1 MSTIRKQVGKWNAI
15 VRVQGHP
22 YISKTFV
29 SKTDA
34 TRWAN
39 LTEVKL
45 RREDSGIA
53 KIKFPKFEDVARR
66 YIEEISITKKCY
78 NDERSKILQF
88 IKEAWAVYPINR
100 IMPHTINKWKENA
113 LKTLAGGSVNRKLDV
128 ISSMYTTFKR
138 EWGYPVDNP
147 VLQIRRPKKAEPRD
161 RRLSNAE
168 IDKLLKGNRTSPI
181 MKSIIEISLETG
193 MRLSEILR
201 ADHQFIEGNTLKI
214 PIAKTKPRVIPL
226 TNKAL
231 KLLKDAE
238 LPFKISKWQVSKQ
251 FRKLCTGYGIKG
263 AVFHDCRR
271 NALTNFMKDK
281 GLNVPE
287 TMKIAGHTD
296 PRMLLRI
303 YNNLEAHHVAEKLN
317 QKNPH
322 KTNLDT

>member
-1 MSTIRKQVGKWNAI
+1 MSTIRKHRGKWQSI
-15 VRVQGHP
+15 IRVQGHP
-22 YISKTFV
+22 LISKVFV

-34 TRWAN
+34 SRWAN

-45 RREDSGIA
+45 RREDTGIA
-53 KIKFPKFEDVARR
+53 KIKYPKFEDVARR
-66 YIEEISITKKCY
+66 YIEEISINKKCY
-78 NDERSKILQF
+78 KDERSKILQF
-88 IKEAWAVYPINR
+88 INEAWAVYPINR

-113 LKTLAGGSVNRKLDV
+113 LKTLTGGSVNRKLDV

-161 RRLSNAE
+161 RRLSSAE
-168 IDKLLKGNRTSPI
+168 IDKLLRGNRTSPI
-181 MKSIIEISLETG
+181 MKSIIEIALETG

-201 ADHQFIEGNTLKI
+201 ADHSYIEGHTLKI

-226 TNKAL
+226 TKRAL
-231 KLLKDAE
+231 NLLREAE

-251 FRKLCTGYGIKG
+251 FRKLCIGYGIKG
-263 AVFHDCRR
+263 AVFHTCRH
-271 NALTNFMKDK
+271 NALTDFMMKHK
-281 GLNVPE
+281 LNVPE

-303 YNNLEAHHVAEKLN
+303 YNNLEAHHVAKKLN
-317 QKNPH
+317 G
-322 KTNLDT
+322 

>member
-1 MSTIRKQVGKWNAI
+1 MSTIRKQSNKWNAI

-34 TRWAN
+34 SRWAN

-45 RREDSGIA
+45 RREDAGIS
-53 KIKFPKFEDVARR
+53 KMKFPKFEDVARR
-66 YIEEISITKKCY
+66 YIEEVSILKKCY
-78 NDERSKILQF
+78 RDERSKILQF
-88 IKEAWAVYPINR
+88 VKESWAVYPINR
-100 IMPHTINKWKENA
+100 ILPHTINKWKENA
-113 LKTLAGGSVNRKLDV
+113 LKTLSGGSVNRKLDV
-128 ISSMYTTFKR
+128 ISTMFTTFKR

-147 VLQIRRPKKAEPRD
+147 VLSIRRPKKAEPRD
-161 RRLSNAE
+161 RRLSDAE
-168 IDKLLKGNRTSPI
+168 IKKLLTGNRTSPI
-181 MKSIIEISLETG
+181 MRSIIEISLETG

-251 FRKLCTGYGIKG
+251 FRKLCIGYGIKG
-263 AVFHDCRR
+263 AVFHTCRH
-271 NALTNFMKDK
+271 NALTDFMRKHN
-281 GLNVPE
+281 LNVPE

-303 YNNLEAHHVAEKLN
+303 YNNLEAQHVADKLN
-317 QKNPH
+317 K
-322 KTNLDT
+322 

>member
-1 MSTIRKQVGKWNAI
+1 MSTIRKRQGKWQSI
-15 VRVQGHP
+15 VRIQGHP
-22 YISKTFV
+22 LLSKTFV

-45 RREDSGIA
+45 RREEAGIA
-53 KIKFPKFEDVARR
+53 KFKFPKFEDVARR
-66 YIEEISITKKCY
+66 YIEEISIHKKCY
-78 NDERSKILQF
+78 ADERSKILMF
-88 IKEAWAVYPINR
+88 IKEDWSKYPINR
-100 IMPHTINKWKENA
+100 ILPHTINKWQQEQ
-113 LKTLAGGSVNRKLDV
+113 LKTQSGGSVNRKLDV
-128 ISSMYTTFKR
+128 ISSMYTTFRR
-138 EWGYPVDNP
+138 EWAYPVENP
-147 VLQIRRPKKAEPRD
+147 VLQIRRPKKSQPRD

-168 IDKLLKGNRTSPI
+168 IKKLLFGNRTSPM

-201 ADHQFIEGNTLKI
+201 AEHDKIEGSTLVI

-226 TNKAL
+226 TTRAA
-231 KLLKDAE
+231 KLLKEAE

-251 FRKLCTGYGIKG
+251 FRKLCIGYGIKG

-303 YNNLEAHHVAEKLN
+303 YNNLEAHHVAKKLN
-317 QKNPH
+317 G
-322 KTNLDT
+322 

>member
-1 MSTIRKQVGKWNAI
+1 MSTIRKQSNKWNAI

-34 TRWAN
+34 SRWAN

-45 RREDSGIA
+45 RREDAGIS
-53 KIKFPKFEDVARR
+53 KMKFPKFEDVARR
-66 YIEEISITKKCY
+66 YIEEISILKKCY
-78 NDERSKILQF
+78 KDERSKILQF
-88 IKEAWAVYPINR
+88 VKESWAVYPINR
-100 IMPHTINKWKENA
+100 ILPHTINKWKENA
-113 LKTLAGGSVNRKLDV
+113 LKTLSGGSVNRKLDV
-128 ISSMYTTFKR
+128 ISSMFTTFKR

-147 VLQIRRPKKAEPRD
+147 VLSIRRPKKAPPRD
-161 RRLSNAE
+161 RRLSDAE
-168 IDKLLKGNRTSPI
+168 IKKLLTGNRTSPM
-181 MKSIIEISLETG
+181 MKSIIEIALETG
-193 MRLSEILR
+193 MRLSEIIR
-201 ADHQFIEGNTLKI
+201 ASHDRIEGNTLVI

-251 FRKLCTGYGIKG
+251 FRKLCLGYGIKG

-303 YNNLEAHHVAEKLN
+303 YNNLEAQHVADKLN
-317 QKNPH
+317 K
-322 KTNLDT
+322 

>member
-1 MSTIRKQVGKWNAI
+1 MSTIRKHRGKWQSI
-15 VRVQGHP
+15 IRVQGHP
-22 YISKTFV
+22 LISKVFV

-34 TRWAN
+34 SRWAN

-45 RREDSGIA
+45 RREDTGIA
-53 KIKFPKFEDVARR
+53 KIKYPKFEDVARR
-66 YIEEISITKKCY
+66 YIEEISINKKCY
-78 NDERSKILQF
+78 KDERSKILQF

-100 IMPHTINKWKENA
+100 IMPHTINKWKETA
-113 LKTLAGGSVNRKLDV
+113 LKTLSGGSVNRKLDV

-161 RRLSNAE
+161 RRLSSAE
-168 IDKLLKGNRTSPI
+168 IDKLLRGNRTSPI
-181 MKSIIEISLETG
+181 MKSIIEIALETG

-201 ADHQFIEGNTLKI
+201 ADHSYIEGHTLKI

-226 TNKAL
+226 TKRAL
-231 KLLKDAE
+231 NLLREAE

-251 FRKLCTGYGIKG
+251 FRKLCIGYGIKG
-263 AVFHDCRR
+263 AVFHTCRH
-271 NALTNFMKDK
+271 NALTDFMMKHK
-281 GLNVPE
+281 LNVPE

-303 YNNLEAHHVAEKLN
+303 YNNLEAHHVAKKLN
-317 QKNPH
+317 G
-322 KTNLDT
+322 

>member
-1 MSTIRKQVGKWNAI
+1 MSTIRKQSKKWNAI

-22 YISKTFV
+22 YISRTFV

-34 TRWAN
+34 SRWAN

-45 RREDSGIA
+45 RREDAGIS
-53 KIKFPKFEDVARR
+53 KMKFPKFEDVARR
-66 YIEEISITKKCY
+66 YIEEVSILKKCY
-78 NDERSKILQF
+78 RDERSKILQF
-88 IKEAWAVYPINR
+88 VKESWAVYPINR
-100 IMPHTINKWKENA
+100 ILPHTINKWKENA
-113 LKTLAGGSVNRKLDV
+113 LKTLSGGSVNRKLDV
-128 ISSMYTTFKR
+128 ISSMFTTFKR

-147 VLQIRRPKKAEPRD
+147 VLSIRRPKKAEPRD
-161 RRLSNAE
+161 RRLSDAE
-168 IDKLLKGNRTSPI
+168 IKKLLTGNRTSPI
-181 MKSIIEISLETG
+181 MRSIIEISLETG

-251 FRKLCTGYGIKG
+251 FRKLCIGYGIKG
-263 AVFHDCRR
+263 AVFHTCRH
-271 NALTNFMKDK
+271 NALTDFMRKHN
-281 GLNVPE
+281 LNVPE

-303 YNNLEAHHVAEKLN
+303 YNNLEAQHVADKLN
-317 QKNPH
+317 K
-322 KTNLDT
+322 

>member
-1 MSTIRKQVGKWNAI
+1 MSTIRKHRGKWQSI
-15 VRVQGHP
+15 IRVQGHP
-22 YISKTFV
+22 LISKVFV

-34 TRWAN
+34 SRWAN

-53 KIKFPKFEDVARR
+53 KIKYPKFEDVDRR
-66 YIEEISITKKCY
+66 YIEEVSINKKCY
-78 NDERSKILQF
+78 KDERSKILQF
-88 IKEAWAVYPINR
+88 IKEPFGSYPINR
-100 IMPHTINKWKENA
+100 ILPHTINKWKEA
-113 LKTLAGGSVNRKLDV
+113 AIKTLSGGSVNRKLDV

-138 EWGYPVDNP
+138 EWGYPVENP

-161 RRLSNAE
+161 RRLSDAE
-168 IDKLLKGNRTSPI
+168 IKKLLTGNRTSPI

-201 ADHQFIEGNTLKI
+201 AEHEMIEGYTLKI
-214 PIAKTKPRVIPL
+214 PITKTKPRVIPL
-226 TNKAL
+226 TKKAL
-231 KLLKDAE
+231 QLLNDAE

-251 FRKLCTGYGIKG
+251 FRKLCAGYGIKG

-271 NALTNFMKDK
+271 NALTDFMRKH

-317 QKNPH
+317 S
-322 KTNLDT
+322 

>member
-1 MSTIRKQVGKWNAI
+1 MSTIRKHRGKWQSI
-15 VRVQGHP
+15 IRVQGHP
-22 YISKTFV
+22 LISKVFV

-34 TRWAN
+34 SRWAN

-53 KIKFPKFEDVARR
+53 KIRYPKFEDVARR
-66 YIEEISITKKCY
+66 YIEEISILKKCY
-78 NDERSKILQF
+78 ADERSKILQF
-88 IKEAWAVYPINR
+88 IKEPWAVYPINR
-100 IMPHTINKWKENA
+100 IMPHTINKWMNKE
-113 LKTLAGGSVNRKLDV
+113 KETLSGGSINRKLDV

-147 VLQIRRPKKAEPRD
+147 VLSVRRPKKAQPRD
-161 RRLSNAE
+161 RRLTDAE
-168 IDKLLKGNRTSPI
+168 IKKLLFGNRTSPI

-193 MRLSEILR
+193 MRLSEIIR
-201 ADHQFIEGNTLKI
+201 AEHSKIEGETLVI

-226 TNKAL
+226 TTRAI
-231 KLLKDAE
+231 KLLKEAD

-251 FRKLCTGYGIKG
+251 FRILCKRYGIKG

-303 YNNLEAHHVAEKLN
+303 YNNLEAHHVAKKLN
-317 QKNPH
+317 K
-322 KTNLDT
+322 

>member
-1 MSTIRKQVGKWNAI
+1 MSTIRKMRGKWQSI
-15 VRVQGHP
+15 IRIQGHP
-22 YISKTFV
+22 LISKVFV

-45 RREDSGIA
+45 RREDAGIS
-53 KIKFPKFEDVARR
+53 KMKFPKFEDVARR
-66 YIEEISITKKCY
+66 YIEEVSILKKCY
-78 NDERSKILQF
+78 RDERSKILQF
-88 IKEAWAVYPINR
+88 VKESWAVYPINR
-100 IMPHTINKWKENA
+100 ILPHTINKWKENA
-113 LKTLAGGSVNRKLDV
+113 LKTLSGGSVNRKLDV
-128 ISSMYTTFKR
+128 ISSMFTTFKR

-147 VLQIRRPKKAEPRD
+147 VLSIRRPKKAPPRD
-161 RRLSNAE
+161 RRLSDAE
-168 IDKLLKGNRTSPI
+168 IKRLVTGNRTSPI
-181 MKSIIEISLETG
+181 MRSIIEISLETG

-251 FRKLCTGYGIKG
+251 FRKLCIGYGIKG
-263 AVFHDCRR
+263 AVFHTCRH
-271 NALTNFMKDK
+271 NALTDFMRKHN
-281 GLNVPE
+281 LNVPE

-303 YNNLEAHHVAEKLN
+303 YNNLEAQHVADKLN
-317 QKNPH
+317 K
-322 KTNLDT
+322 

>member
-1 MSTIRKQVGKWNAI
+1 MSTIRKHRGKWQSI
-15 VRVQGHP
+15 IRVQGHP
-22 YISKTFV
+22 LISKVFV

-45 RREDSGIA
+45 RREDTGIA
-53 KIKFPKFEDVARR
+53 KIKYPKFEDVARR
-66 YIEEISITKKCY
+66 YIEEISINKKCY
-78 NDERSKILQF
+78 KDERYKILQF

-100 IMPHTINKWKENA
+100 IMPHTINKWKEAA
-113 LKTLAGGSVNRKLDV
+113 LKTLSGGSVNRKLDV

-161 RRLSNAE
+161 RRLSSAE
-168 IDKLLKGNRTSPI
+168 IDKLLRGNRTCPI
-181 MKSIIEISLETG
+181 MKSIIEIALETG

-201 ADHQFIEGNTLKI
+201 ADHSYIEDHTLKI

-231 KLLKDAE
+231 QLLNEAE

-251 FRKLCTGYGIKG
+251 FRKLCVGYGIKG
-263 AVFHDCRR
+263 AVFHTCRH
-271 NALTNFMKDK
+271 NALTDFMMKHK
-281 GLNVPE
+281 LNVPE

-303 YNNLEAHHVAEKLN
+303 YNNLEAHHVAKKLN
-317 QKNPH
+317 S
-322 KTNLDT
+322 

>member
-1 MSTIRKQVGKWNAI
+1 MSTIRKHRGKWQSI
-15 VRVQGHP
+15 IRVQGHP
-22 YISKTFV
+22 LISKVFV

-45 RREDSGIA
+45 RREDTGIA
-53 KIKFPKFEDVARR
+53 KIKYPKFEDVARR
-66 YIEEISITKKCY
+66 YIEEISINKKCY
-78 NDERSKILQF
+78 KDERSKILQF

-100 IMPHTINKWKENA
+100 IMPHTINKWKETA
-113 LKTLAGGSVNRKLDV
+113 LKTLSGGSVNRKLDV

-161 RRLSNAE
+161 RRLSTAE
-168 IDKLLKGNRTSPI
+168 IDKLLRGNRTSPI
-181 MKSIIEISLETG
+181 MKSIIEIALETG

-201 ADHQFIEGNTLKI
+201 ADHSYIEGHTLKI

-226 TNKAL
+226 TKRAL
-231 KLLKDAE
+231 NLLREAE

-251 FRKLCTGYGIKG
+251 FRKLCIGYGIKG
-263 AVFHDCRR
+263 AVFHTCRH
-271 NALTNFMKDK
+271 NALTDFMMKHK
-281 GLNVPE
+281 LNVPE

-303 YNNLEAHHVAEKLN
+303 YNNLEAHHVAKKLN
-317 QKNPH
+317 G
-322 KTNLDT
+322 

>member
-1 MSTIRKQVGKWNAI
+1 MSTIRKHGDKWQSI
-15 VRVQGHP
+15 IRVQGHP
-22 YISKTFV
+22 YISKVFV

-34 TRWAN
+34 NRWAV
-39 LTEVKL
+39 LTEAKL
-45 RREDSGIA
+45 RRQDAGII
-53 KIKFPKFEDVARR
+53 KIKYTKFEDLARR
-66 YIEEISITKKCY
+66 YIEEISVLKKSY
-78 NDERSKILQF
+78 KDERSKILQF
-88 IKEAWAVYPINR
+88 IRESWSAYPINR
-100 IMPHTINKWKENA
+100 IMPQHINKWKERS
-113 LKTLAGGSVNRKLDV
+113 LKTLSGGSVNRKLDV
-128 ISSMYTTFKR
+128 ISTMFTTFKR

-161 RRLSNAE
+161 RRLSDAE
-168 IDKLLKGNRTSPI
+168 IKKLLFGNRTSPI

-201 ADHQFIEGNTLKI
+201 ADHDNISGNTLAI

-231 KLLKDAE
+231 RLLKEAK

-251 FRKLCTGYGIKG
+251 FRKLCIGYGIKG

-271 NALTNFMKDK
+271 NALTDFMRKH

-296 PRMLLRI
+296 PRMLLRV
-303 YNNLEAHHVAEKLN
+303 YNNLEAHHVAEKL
-317 QKNPH
+317 KS
-322 KTNLDT
+322 

>member
-1 MSTIRKQVGKWNAI
+1 
-15 VRVQGHP
+15 
-22 YISKTFV
+22 
-29 SKTDA
+29 
-34 TRWAN
+34 
-39 LTEVKL
+39 
-45 RREDSGIA
+45 
-53 KIKFPKFEDVARR
+53 
-66 YIEEISITKKCY
+66 
-78 NDERSKILQF
+78 
-88 IKEAWAVYPINR
+88 
-100 IMPHTINKWKENA
+100 MPHTINKWKETA
-113 LKTLAGGSVNRKLDV
+113 LKTLSGGSVNRKLDV

-181 MKSIIEISLETG
+181 MKSVIEISLETG

-201 ADHQFIEGNTLKI
+201 ADHDKIEGNTLVI

-226 TNKAL
+226 THKAL
-231 KLLKDAE
+231 KLLKEAD
-238 LPFKISKWQVSKQ
+238 LPFKMSKWQVSKQ
-251 FRKLCTGYGIKG
+251 FRKLCEGYEIKG

-287 TMKIAGHTD
+287 TMKIAGHSD

-303 YNNLEAHHVAEKLN
+303 YNNLEAHHVADKLN
-317 QKNPH
+317 KISG
-322 KTNLDT
+322 

>member
-78 NDERSKILQF
+78 KDERSKILQF

-100 IMPHTINKWKENA
+100 IMPHTINKWKDNA

-168 IDKLLKGNRTSPI
+168 IDKLLKGNRTSPM

-201 ADHQFIEGNTLKI
+201 ADHDRIEGNTLVI

-251 FRKLCTGYGIKG
+251 FRILCTGYGIKG

-271 NALTNFMKDK
+271 NALTDFMRKH

-303 YNNLEAHHVAEKLN
+303 YNNLEAHHVAARLN
-317 QKNPH
+317 KS
-322 KTNLDT
+322 

>member
-1 MSTIRKQVGKWNAI
+1 MSTIRKQVNKWNAI

-34 TRWAN
+34 SRWAN

-45 RREDSGIA
+45 RREDAGIS
-53 KIKFPKFEDVARR
+53 KMKFPKFEDVARR
-66 YIEEISITKKCY
+66 YIEEVSILKKCY
-78 NDERSKILQF
+78 RDERSKILQF
-88 IKEAWAVYPINR
+88 IKESWSVYPINR
-100 IMPHTINKWKENA
+100 IQPHTINKWKENA
-113 LKTLAGGSVNRKLDV
+113 LKTLSGGSVNRKLDV
-128 ISSMYTTFKR
+128 ISTMFTTFKR

-147 VLQIRRPKKAEPRD
+147 VLSIRRPKKSAPRD
-161 RRLSNAE
+161 RRLSDAE
-168 IDKLLKGNRTSPI
+168 IKKLLTGNRTSPM
-181 MKSIIEISLETG
+181 MKSIIEIALETG
-193 MRLSEILR
+193 MRLSEIIR
-201 ADHQFIEGNTLKI
+201 ASHDRIEGNTLVI
-214 PIAKTKPRVIPL
+214 PIAKTKPRIIPL

-251 FRKLCTGYGIKG
+251 FRKLCIGYGIKG

-271 NALTNFMKDK
+271 NALTDFMRVHKLD
-281 GLNVPE
+281 VPS
-287 TMKIAGHTD
+287 TMRIAGHSD

-317 QKNPH
+317 KFQGNK
-322 KTNLDT
+322 